1 MPVTGLIYREAEIM
15 SCFAVL
21 TAGGESEILPTDW
34 GAKHP
39 DGRVCKSY
47 PAERRRD
54 NPSEGEFIK
63 VRYSIHNHTFWTKLD
78 LCETM
83 FALYSACPVSE
94 FASALF
100 PLLWSWSVTQTH
112 AVLRTPQTNL
122 FFFLPPLCAYVH
134 VQVWRSSGGGRTGLP
149 GDERQPAQDHAGQ
162 AELRPSDSRRAR
174 RSLPHQNQ
182 SGGAAG
188 GVNQVEI
195 YIYISISISFL
206 VTPRLS
212 VSFQMLNIGSKWL
225 HIKPTST
232 EESAAGCDY

>member
-21 TAGGESEILPTDW
+21 TAGVESEILPTDW

-83 FALYSACPVSE
+83 FALYSACRISE

-112 AVLRTPQTNL
+112 AVLRTSQTNL
-122 FFFLPPLCAYVH
+122 FFFTPPVCICTCAGVKKLGRRPNGPARRWATTCAGSRRTSRASIFG
-134 VQVWRSSGGGRTGLP
+134 QPQSSTIFIAPKSIWRSGWWS
-149 GDERQPAQDHAGQ
+149 
-162 AELRPSDSRRAR
+162 
-174 RSLPHQNQ
+174 
-182 SGGAAG
+182 
-188 GVNQVEI
+188 
-195 YIYISISISFL
+195 
-206 VTPRLS
+206 
-212 VSFQMLNIGSKWL
+212 
-225 HIKPTST
+225 
-232 EESAAGCDY
+232 